1 MAEVI
6 IAASLLSCDFSRIGE
21 EVRAVE
27 NAGADWLHLDVMDG
41 HFVPNITI
49 GPAIVAAVK
58 KVARVPLDVHLMIS
72 EPDNNIHQFID
83 AGADYLTVHRET
95 CGQIDLTLSSIKN
108 LGGKAGIALNPAT
121 PAQTILP
128 FIDMLSLILIMTVNP
143 GFGGQDFIPE
153 ALEKVDLIREHI
165 RAGEHK
171 PLLSVDGGIN
181 SNTALLAKEKGV
193 NVLAAGSHIFK
204 STNYR
209 TAIQSLR

>member
-1 MAEVI
+1 
-6 IAASLLSCDFSRIGE
+6 
-21 EVRAVE
+21 
-27 NAGADWLHLDVMDG
+27 
-41 HFVPNITI
+41 
-49 GPAIVAAVK
+49 
-58 KVARVPLDVHLMIS
+58 
-72 EPDNNIHQFID
+72 
-83 AGADYLTVHRET
+83 
-95 CGQIDLTLSSIKN
+95 TLSSIKN

-193 NVLAAGSHIFK
+193 NVLAAGSYIFK